1 MKKAV
6 AMALLIAMLNINCV
20 YAQQTTPLPK
30 LEKKIEKQQLEYERA
45 IPLDI
50 KYQKF
55 LYEQCEEYK
64 VPYNLALAV
73 IDQETGG
80 TFNSNLIS
88 PTSDYGLFQINKVH
102 HEWLYNAGCT
112 NLLKPEHNIIA
123 GLMILSNA
131 IERTDTL
138 EEALVM
144 YNMGSGASKGI
155 NSTPYSRSVINKMKG
170 Y

>member
-1 MKKAV
+1 MKRIV
-6 AMALLIAMLNINCV
+6 AMVLLTVILSTNCV

-30 LEKKIEKQQLEYERA
+30 LEKKITQQKPLYERD
-45 IPLDI
+45 IPLDT
-50 KYQKF
+50 KYQKY

-64 VPYNLALAV
+64 VPYTLALAV

-80 TFNSNLIS
+80 TFNHDLIS
-88 PTSDYGLFQINKVH
+88 STSDYGLFQINKVH
-102 HEWLYNAGCT
+102 HDWLRDAGCT

-131 IERTDTL
+131 ISRTNSL

-155 NSTPYSRSVINKMKG
+155 SSTPYSRAVIEKMKG